1 MSGAKSGN
9 VNARKNK
16 SANRGMWSGR
26 LDRGTLEII
35 KRLSVEWGLKSQG
48 KVIDRAVKVLE
59 EKMKVEVVEL
69 DERHEG

>member
-1 MSGAKSGN
+1 
-9 VNARKNK
+9 
-16 SANRGMWSGR
+16 
-26 LDRGTLEII
+26 
-35 KRLSVEWGLKSQG
+35 LSVEWGLKSQG